1 MGRRVGKQ
9 SGRSS
14 GAEDTMPEQETTK
27 RLSTGITG
35 LHEVL
40 HGGLLQHRSYL
51 VRGTAG
57 TGKTT
62 LGLHFL
68 TAGAANG
75 EKSLLI
81 TLGTPEAR
89 IRLDAKTFGFDLTGI
104 PIIDLTPA
112 PDFFAKAKTYDIFSP
127 ADVERE
133 PITQV
138 ITEQIEKQKPHRVFV
153 DAITQYRYLSSDPQQ
168 FHKETLA
175 FLRYLNDKQSTV
187 LFTSEYSEVT
197 PDDDL

>member
-1 MGRRVGKQ
+1 MPAQ
-9 SGRSS
+9 
-14 GAEDTMPEQETTK
+14 GATK
-27 RLSTGITG
+27 RLSTGVAV
-35 LHEVL
+35 LDEVL
-40 HGGLLQHRSYL
+40 RGGLFPHRSYL

-89 IRLDAKTFGFDLTGI
+89 IRLDAETFGFDLTGI
-104 PIIDLTPA
+104 QIIDLTPA
-112 PDFFAKAKTYDIFSP
+112 ADFFAKAKTYDIFTP
-127 ADVERE
+127 ADVERK
-133 PITQV
+133 PIVQT
-138 ITEQIEKQKPHRVFV
+138 ITEQIEKHKPQRVFV
-153 DAITQYRYLSSDPQQ
+153 DAVTQFRYLSSNPQQ

-175 FLRYLNDKQSTV
+175 FLHYLNDKQSTV
-187 LFTSEYSEVT
+187 LLTSEYSDAT
-197 PDDDL
+197 PDAD